1 MRVLVVTST
10 NNGGILRH
18 ATQVSDK
25 MATKTD
31 NCRILLPSD
40 GDFETDSLRSTVR
53 FVPSGLLS
61 DTESGSPLLLV
72 WQFCVYFVYMLFHVR
87 SSRPDVVYC
96 AEWFPCAVIS
106 KVLEPFFSHRTAVV
120 AHGAE
125 VVFLEDDS
133 KYKRLMKP
141 VQRRVLNAS
150 LVFAVSEYTADQ
162 LRDNGVRDITLCY
175 NGIDLAHRESENSVQ
190 VDDENEPV
198 RTALSEAA
206 AHPTLLTVSRLQRYK
221 GQDKVIE
228 CLPQLAEEFPDLR
241 YVVVGKGEDMEYMKS
256 VADEH
261 GVSDR
266 VIFTGFVADE
276 LVTRLYELADIYVM
290 PTRIHTK
297 GLEGFGISFLEA
309 YATKTP
315 VIGPTV
321 GGPRSAV
328 IDGETGL
335 LVNPDNTD
343 EIEAAIRDLLSDEK
357 KRARLGDRGYEELHG
372 RFSWDAVSDLLLDRF
387 TAHAR

>member
-10 NNGGILRH
+10 DNGGILRH

-31 NCRILLPSD
+31 ECRLLLPSD
-40 GDFETDSLRSTVR
+40 GDFETENLRSTVR
-53 FVPSGLLS
+53 FVPSRLLS

-72 WQFCVYFVYMLFHVR
+72 WQFCVYFAYMLFHVR

-96 AEWFPCAVIS
+96 AEWFPCAVVS
-106 KVLEPFFSHRTAVV
+106 KLLEPFFSHRTAVV

-125 VVFLEDDS
+125 VVFLEEDS

-141 VQRRVLNAS
+141 VQRVVLNAS
-150 LVFAVSEYTADQ
+150 LVFAVSEYTAEQ

-175 NGIDLAHRESENSVQ
+175 NGIDLDGRESEESVRGG
-190 VDDENEPV
+190 DENEAV
-198 RTALSEAA
+198 RTALETSAA
-206 AHPTLLTVSRLQRYK
+206 NPTLLTVSRLQRYK

-228 CLPQLAEEFPDLR
+228 CLPRLAEEFPDLR
-241 YVVVGKGEDMEYMKS
+241 YVVVGKGEDMAYMKS
-256 VADEH
+256 VAEEY

-276 LVTRLYELADIYVM
+276 VVTRLYELADVYVM

-309 YATKTP
+309 YATRTP

-328 IDGETGL
+328 VDGETGL
-335 LVNPDNTD
+335 LVDPDSTD
-343 EIEAAIRDLLSDEK
+343 EIESAIRELLSDEE
-357 KRARLGDRGYEELHG
+357 KRARLGDRGYEELQD
-372 RFSWDAVSDLLLDRF
+372 RFNWDAVSDLLLDRF
-387 TAHAR
+387 SAHAR

>member
-10 NNGGILRH
+10 DNGGILRH

-40 GDFETDSLRSTVR
+40 SDFDTDDLRSTVR
-53 FVPSGLLS
+53 FVPSSLLS

-72 WQFCVYFVYMLFHVR
+72 WQFCVYSAYMLYHVW

-106 KVLEPFFSHRTAVV
+106 KALEPLFGHQTAVV

-125 VVFLEDDS
+125 VVFLADDS

-175 NGIDLAHRESENSVQ
+175 NGINLAARQTTDSIHIA
-190 VDDENEPV
+190 DEAEPV
-198 RTALSEAA
+198 RTAFAEAA
-206 AHPTLLTVSRLQRYK
+206 ANPTLLTVSRLQRYK

-228 CLPQLAEEFPDLR
+228 CLPRLITEFPDLR

-256 VADEH
+256 VAEAH

-290 PTRIHTK
+290 PTRIHAK

-309 YATKTP
+309 YATRTP

-328 IDGETGL
+328 VDGETGL
-335 LVNPDNTD
+335 LVDPEDTD
-343 EIEAAIRDLLSDEK
+343 EIETAIRDLLSDGEK
-357 KRARLGDRGYEELHG
+357 RTRLGNQGYEALQG
-372 RFSWDAVSDLLLDRF
+372 RFSWDAVSDLLLDQFATHDR
-387 TAHAR
+387 